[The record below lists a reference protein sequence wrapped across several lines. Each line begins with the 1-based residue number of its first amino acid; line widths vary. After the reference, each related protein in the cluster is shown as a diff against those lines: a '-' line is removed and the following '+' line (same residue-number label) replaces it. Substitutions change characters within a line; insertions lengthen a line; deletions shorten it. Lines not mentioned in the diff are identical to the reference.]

1 MSPILTPQALA
12 RLRYEGSATRC
23 HFGGDSNSSQET
35 KNFDQRV
42 VGGDGSQ
49 NLSINAGGDAVI
61 SMTDH
66 GAVSASMDLA
76 KRGIEAVQQT
86 SLATVNTNADILAG
100 VLKHTGAQQSAF
112 TDTLKSLETKDTT
125 ILVIAGLTV
134 VGLAAATLLKNF
146 RG

>member
-1 MSPILTPQALA
+1 MPHILNPQALA
-12 RLRYEGSATRC
+12 RLRYEGSASR
-23 HFGGDSNSSQET
+23 FYLGGDSSSTQET

-42 VGGDGSQ
+42 VGGQDSQ

-61 SMTDH
+61 SMMDH

-125 ILVIAGLTV
+125 VLVIAGLTV

-146 RG
+146 KG